1 MDWEE
6 LWLFSCVPI
15 IPLPTDDR
23 GQGWGMRCRQA
34 AEGRPDRPDRMLSR
48 SLLLSLEDPRP
59 EQTGLHGAKGEDL
72 IPNSYVSSL
81 GIWLSPHKKRMV
93 TPSCPLHGQLGAKA
107 SERVMAFFSSGPLPV
122 YIPAGPGW
130 AALSSHL
137 QERPQGPSECQES
150 PEQGTREEKSGA
162 LAPEQ

>member
-48 SLLLSLEDPRP
+48 SLLLSLRTPDPNR
-59 EQTGLHGAKGEDL
+59 QG
-72 IPNSYVSSL
+72 S
-81 GIWLSPHKKRMV
+81 M
-93 TPSCPLHGQLGAKA
+93 GQK
-107 SERVMAFFSSGPLPV
+107 
-122 YIPAGPGW
+122 
-130 AALSSHL
+130 
-137 QERPQGPSECQES
+137 
-150 PEQGTREEKSGA
+150 EKI
-162 LAPEQ
+162 